1 MSIIFIFILCLW
13 VVLMF
18 EFINGMNDTA
28 NAIAPVIY
36 SHSLEPKK
44 SVLLAAILNFLGVL
58 FGGIAVAMSIM
69 HLLPL
74 STIIAQPVSF
84 GVILV
89 LSILITAIIWDLG
102 AWYLALPVSSSHAL
116 IGSILGVSIALMFTS
131 AGVWVEPHW
140 TKASEVIVGLLLSP
154 MIGFGFALLLIY
166 LAHYFFHKKSYFQA
180 PRTDHDHPTLG
191 MRLLLIV
198 SSSLVSFMHGKNDGQ
213 KWVGIATLILITLL
227 PASFAINPDVQPKDL
242 QKDIATIENVFTQI
256 DQSKLS
262 EEEKKLVLETQAQI
276 RVVYQIAGKPE
287 LTTEDKVTFRSNI
300 LQIQDSYKSMAT
312 VKEVSFVPAA
322 QASDIGTPPSL
333 ASISGN
339 IKNLAKATDYVPW
352 FIILMVSL
360 AIGAGTMIGW
370 QRIVR
375 TIGEKIGKYK
385 MNYSQ
390 AASSAIITAGTI
402 GLASDFG
409 LPVSTT
415 HVMSSSVA
423 GTMVE
428 EHGWKNGVDPHMVKH
443 ILLAWVLTLPTCIL
457 LAGTIFL
464 VLNFL
469 FVR

>member
-1 MSIIFIFILCLW
+1 M
-13 VVLMF
+13 
-18 EFINGMNDTA
+18 
-28 NAIAPVIY
+28 
-36 SHSLEPKK
+36 
-44 SVLLAAILNFLGVL
+44 
-58 FGGIAVAMSIM
+58 
-69 HLLPL
+69 
-74 STIIAQPVSF
+74 
-84 GVILV
+84 
-89 LSILITAIIWDLG
+89 
-102 AWYLALPVSSSHAL
+102 
-116 IGSILGVSIALMFTS
+116 
-131 AGVWVEPHW
+131 
-140 TKASEVIVGLLLSP
+140 
-154 MIGFGFALLLIY
+154 
-166 LAHYFFHKKSYFQA
+166 
-180 PRTDHDHPTLG
+180 
-191 MRLLLIV
+191 
-198 SSSLVSFMHGKNDGQ
+198 
-213 KWVGIATLILITLL
+213 ITLL